1 MQTLTT
7 FQYNLIGDVFT
18 RPMFY
23 ASSASSRLIECL
35 SYVGKIL
42 TDDESQLKIENL
54 CKGLTAADG
63 EVKKVM
69 FVEEN
74 QKETLA
80 QVFTD
85 CRYTKRDNEALSAT
99 LLEALRRQGFLD

>member
-1 MQTLTT
+1 MTELTT

-18 RPMFY
+18 RPRFY
-23 ASSASSRLIECL
+23 ASSASSRLLECL

-42 TDDESQLKIENL
+42 TDDESQQKIEKL
-54 CKGLTAADG
+54 CKGLMNADG

-74 QKETLA
+74 LTRFEELLA
-80 QVFTD
+80 KT
-85 CRYTKRDNEALSAT
+85 REHRNISK
-99 LLEALRRQGFLD
+99 

>member
-1 MQTLTT
+1 MTKLTT

-42 TDDESQLKIENL
+42 TDDESQLKIETL
-54 CKGLTAADG
+54 CKGLMNADG
-63 EVKKVM
+63 EVKKAM

-74 QKETLA
+74 LTQFE
-80 QVFTD
+80 
-85 CRYTKRDNEALSAT
+85 E
-99 LLEALRRQGFLD
+99 LLVKTREHRNSSK

>member
-18 RPMFY
+18 RPRFY

-42 TDDESQLKIENL
+42 TDDESQLKIEKL
-54 CKGLTAADG
+54 CKGLMTADG

-74 QKETLA
+74 QKQFEELLVKTHEH
-80 QVFTD
+80 
-85 CRYTKRDNEALSAT
+85 RILS
-99 LLEALRRQGFLD
+99 RQ